1 MAIDR
6 TRTPTPSIEQERRR
20 RRRRILDAR
29 QAQEQFGVTLTGDTA
44 LEVEEGEQ
52 GTLTGR
58 ILPAREPFEVQ
69 PGGFGP
75 AAFEPFEAPPVTGPS
90 RGRVEAKRAFKE
102 QQLFLEES
110 RDAIERLYPE
120 LGGTREEVAKEG
132 VPTEEVIGLSAIEAL
147 QARMEEDPEGF
158 LDDLRD
164 QGRTPDTELVLQ
176 ALFGASEQEIAA
188 FFQPFPEEVAGLVE
202 AVFPSS
208 SVEEVAEL
216 AQTDFE
222 GFIDAMRQDGSTEA
236 KRDLLKAMGFSPAE
250 IAQVFRIQHLTIP
263 VDGVDKRLTIDTATF
278 KAFDKE
284 GRWVGSYHPVTKE
297 FSSLPEEGRIKDTWD
312 AFRFAAA
319 GAWERTEGFFL
330 STVPNLIFQ
339 DLSDI
344 ERERY
349 GEDLADRMDAR
360 NQRIR
365 DKFREV
371 YGENKRDFDQWIT
384 KRPEILPN
392 RPKYEQGAF
401 RHPELLKDPWYFAYE
416 AASIAPYL
424 LASAGAATLATL
436 ATGNPLVG
444 IAAGGAVFIPS
455 ETEAVRQELL
465 ANGMPE
471 DQADQ
476 VALAAG
482 TLIGGLEGIGH
493 IPLFKTLSPQLM
505 RLFRKEAGKEVARL
519 TMTELTKKGLRTFT
533 AVEISETLTEV
544 LQEGVSNAAVKIAN
558 EEQSLFEGFADI
570 AVKTAVGVAPL
581 ALVGGGASMVRV
593 SPSQTS
599 GLSQAEMEAKG
610 WLKDVET
617 DNWYEPAA
625 NVPEG
630 KGLKAPAGIAPE
642 VSAEVTATLDESV
655 AAVAEAAKPDM
666 SVAEREVAANRLQEV
681 RGKLLNQIADAL
693 EAGDIELAAR
703 LEDVMSEVAKAGTAV
718 EPSLEEL
725 AAEEAAPK
733 EPWQMT
739 RAEFLAA
746 MAKEPGP
753 IAKGLRPTTLAG
765 APIPGPTVAENV
777 VFHQQLVKQALKEG
791 KPVPAEVLADYPDLA
806 PAAPIEHRGVEPE
819 GIEIADELGVRFE
832 GVQAGIEDIPSKMM
846 FTDVSQTGSTF
857 TANTLAEAKTKLAD
871 MRAAF
876 AKARPVEAAPTVP
889 EPTVEELAKEPPKAK
904 PETPPAEV
912 RENLE
917 TTGQPIIPI
926 SEADVALKLLG
937 SYLEAPTTKSA
948 WDLTQELRREAR
960 SKRAKLLK
968 ARTQE
973 LIIEQGI
980 SPEEAIN
987 QAKRETMAGELPA
1000 SREDFFEDL
1009 TQRMRDALFSKVYLT
1024 LKEEPFE
1031 MMSTASALTNALTG
1045 KPIPREPGIKG
1056 GSAYKRLQRVFSPE
1070 VFEALKRNAEQGKS
1084 LKQVMEDLYGPE
1096 VKPPIPIDEKMAAY
1110 LLSLPTLPYGQA
1122 RLGAEVFAPKGLQE
1136 KHTVEEIAQGTLDL
1150 RIELA
1155 KGPQAVTQYELPIE
1169 KGAEQIPLLPRPAME
1184 GVINVLKEIGM
1195 APVDIGN
1202 FLRANK
1208 ASFDFS
1214 FWRQQAPLIAGHPVT
1229 FVQANIEAWK
1239 AIWSQKSAEASWER
1253 ITRDPLFEVYDVA
1266 AEEGGDFLRPLILK
1280 KGTSQ
1285 WRGTEEFG
1293 YLTGERAIPR
1303 LTAKL
1308 PWVKLSARAFETGTN
1323 VHNWLI
1329 FKNYYKAMLKLNEQ
1343 YASGQKTL
1351 KPGEAFDIQK
1361 EMVDFARM
1369 QANFTAR
1376 GSLGKFRAAAPQLS
1390 GMFFAPRA
1398 AVGRILSVKDLIN
1411 SNPRV
1416 RLEAWKNAA
1425 TFVSTF
1431 GGMVLLG
1438 AAVGWWD
1445 VETDPKS
1452 AEFMSIRIGNTRID
1466 PWGGFRQFLVF
1477 FTRAVTQSGV
1487 SSVTGAEY
1495 KADPLSLL
1503 QTFIRGKASPLAS
1516 TILDFWRGKNFIGEE
1531 VDVKNKRQWAE
1542 RVAPFSVWD
1551 IYEAYMDDPLIASTS
1566 AIPALLGAGV
1576 QTYTGDWAENI
1587 LKLGLPKFSDNLA
1600 YGLIEPRYDTADFW
1614 ADTSPQFSG
1623 VDPATLTE
1631 DKGFPDYIRALVE
1644 AKLIK
1649 EKLSII
1655 PNEKLVKLN
1664 ADPDKGTTFAQ
1675 YYRMWKERE
1684 KIVASGDEKK
1694 LAEFDK
1700 NERTRNAHLGNFSQ
1714 RQFALLNEF
1723 WATTDKIKQ
1732 AEFLE
1737 EHEAEIGT
1745 NMRDDYLRR
1754 HPKENAQMAVWGQAN
1769 ILSQEAY
1776 AEVQRLMNVLDIP
1789 DKAIPLNT
1797 MPPKESVETH
1807 FAYIEEGE
1815 KGGYGTWETQ
1825 LILAN
1830 DDAYREWKGLQPVD
1844 TPIAALELLI
1854 ADRKLY
1860 DEEKLLRE
1868 TLPSIEDKEAPN
1880 YEDGYQFAIEELKG
1894 KNPEWVANE
1903 RRVEALKKGVNEN
1916 PTAPEHVD
1924 FFVERGLKTDEFSS
1938 GSAEVKLF
1946 SVDNLESYRWLL
1958 DNFDNIE
1965 DDGGLPD
1972 EDPRVVDGRHSEKW
1986 NIPKMRLEADPA
1998 QRKKQ
2003 ALFDAIDTDDDVAQ
2017 EAFKADPKN
2026 KTWLENTWRSTAF
2039 GWNMDMPETQVEAHV
2054 TFKQVQRDTSNN
2066 SAESMLFRVDDQTG
2080 YSEMRVELGL
2090 EDEDGGLKAV
2100 DKTQVPI
2107 WRIQVQFRDKDAAY
2121 EAIVDDDLG
2130 VQAQKRTAFL
2140 AKPENEDYA
2149 IGRRQI
2155 QFYELAIDPSDER
2168 ADLLDD
2174 FVEWK
2179 LMGRKGQDDERF
2191 LKDNQ
2196 DLYALLRDPEVM
2208 DKPIRAIDFSEVPSV
2223 AVERLMRRYFG
2234 TPKGIGRFVFRHENL
2249 ALEKWLVDVEGY
2261 KPVGDR
2267 WKAEDGKPKTPT
2279 GRGRFSRLAG
2289 RFAR

>member
-1 MAIDR
+1 
-6 TRTPTPSIEQERRR
+6 
-20 RRRRILDAR
+20 
-29 QAQEQFGVTLTGDTA
+29 
-44 LEVEEGEQ
+44 
-52 GTLTGR
+52 
-58 ILPAREPFEVQ
+58 
-69 PGGFGP
+69 
-75 AAFEPFEAPPVTGPS
+75 
-90 RGRVEAKRAFKE
+90 
-102 QQLFLEES
+102 
-110 RDAIERLYPE
+110 
-120 LGGTREEVAKEG
+120 
-132 VPTEEVIGLSAIEAL
+132 
-147 QARMEEDPEGF
+147 
-158 LDDLRD
+158 
-164 QGRTPDTELVLQ
+164 
-176 ALFGASEQEIAA
+176 
-188 FFQPFPEEVAGLVE
+188 
-202 AVFPSS
+202 
-208 SVEEVAEL
+208 
-216 AQTDFE
+216 
-222 GFIDAMRQDGSTEA
+222 
-236 KRDLLKAMGFSPAE
+236 
-250 IAQVFRIQHLTIP
+250 
-263 VDGVDKRLTIDTATF
+263 
-278 KAFDKE
+278 
-284 GRWVGSYHPVTKE
+284 
-297 FSSLPEEGRIKDTWD
+297 
-312 AFRFAAA
+312 
-319 GAWERTEGFFL
+319 
-330 STVPNLIFQ
+330 
-339 DLSDI
+339 
-344 ERERY
+344 
-349 GEDLADRMDAR
+349 
-360 NQRIR
+360 
-365 DKFREV
+365 
-371 YGENKRDFDQWIT
+371 
-384 KRPEILPN
+384 
-392 RPKYEQGAF
+392 
-401 RHPELLKDPWYFAYE
+401 
-416 AASIAPYL
+416 
-424 LASAGAATLATL
+424 
-436 ATGNPLVG
+436 
-444 IAAGGAVFIPS
+444 
-455 ETEAVRQELL
+455 
-465 ANGMPE
+465 
-471 DQADQ
+471 
-476 VALAAG
+476 
-482 TLIGGLEGIGH
+482 
-493 IPLFKTLSPQLM
+493 
-505 RLFRKEAGKEVARL
+505 
-519 TMTELTKKGLRTFT
+519 
-533 AVEISETLTEV
+533 
-544 LQEGVSNAAVKIAN
+544 
-558 EEQSLFEGFADI
+558 
-570 AVKTAVGVAPL
+570 VKTAVGVAPL

-593 SPSQTS
+593 SPSKTS

-617 DNWYEPAA
+617 GNWYEPAA

-630 KGLKAPAGIAPE
+630 KGLEAPVGIAPE
-642 VSAEVTATLDESV
+642 ISAEVQATLDESV
-655 AAVAEAAKPDM
+655 EAITAASKPDM
-666 SVAEREVAANRLQEV
+666 SVAEREAAANRLQEV
-681 RGKLLNQIADAL
+681 RGQLLNQTADAL
-693 EAGDIELAAR
+693 EAGDTELAAR
-703 LEDVMSEVAKAGTAV
+703 LEDVASDVAKAGTAV

-725 AAEEAAPK
+725 KAPPAVSELDRIHRMAAQASDD
-733 EPWQMT
+733 
-739 RAEFLAA
+739 
-746 MAKEPGP
+746 
-753 IAKGLRPTTLAG
+753 ILR
-765 APIPGPTVAENV
+765 E
-777 VFHQQLVKQALKEG
+777 QQVISKRKMRSTKL
-791 KPVPAEVLADYPDLA
+791 PPAERDFHKMTFEEVTAELERR
-806 PAAPIEHRGVEPE
+806 AAPIEHRGTEPE
-819 GIEIADELGVRFE
+819 GIAIADELGVRFE
-832 GVQAGIEDIPSKMM
+832 GIQQGVEDIPSKMM
-846 FTDVSQTGSTF
+846 FTDVQQTGSTF
-857 TANTLAEAKTKLAD
+857 TANTLEEARTKLAD

-926 SEADVALKLLG
+926 SEADAALELLG

-1031 MMSTASALTNALTG
+1031 MMSTASALTNALAG
-1045 KPIPREPGIKG
+1045 KPIPREPGVKG

-1084 LKQVMEDLYGPE
+1084 LKQVMEGLYGPE
-1096 VKPPIPIDEKMAAY
+1096 VKPPVPVDEKMAAY

-1452 AEFMSIRIGNTRID
+1452 AEFMSIRVGKTRID

-1477 FTRAVTQSGV
+1477 FTRAITQTGV

-1516 TILDFWRGKNFIGEE
+1516 LILDFWRGKNFIGEE

-1684 KIVASGDEKK
+1684 KIV
-1694 LAEFDK
+1694 
-1700 NERTRNAHLGNFSQ
+1700 
-1714 RQFALLNEF
+1714 
-1723 WATTDKIKQ
+1723 
-1732 AEFLE
+1732 
-1737 EHEAEIGT
+1737 
-1745 NMRDDYLRR
+1745 
-1754 HPKENAQMAVWGQAN
+1754 
-1769 ILSQEAY
+1769 
-1776 AEVQRLMNVLDIP
+1776 
-1789 DKAIPLNT
+1789 
-1797 MPPKESVETH
+1797 
-1807 FAYIEEGE
+1807 
-1815 KGGYGTWETQ
+1815 
-1825 LILAN
+1825 
-1830 DDAYREWKGLQPVD
+1830 
-1844 TPIAALELLI
+1844 
-1854 ADRKLY
+1854 
-1860 DEEKLLRE
+1860 
-1868 TLPSIEDKEAPN
+1868 
-1880 YEDGYQFAIEELKG
+1880 
-1894 KNPEWVANE
+1894 
-1903 RRVEALKKGVNEN
+1903 
-1916 PTAPEHVD
+1916 
-1924 FFVERGLKTDEFSS
+1924 
-1938 GSAEVKLF
+1938 
-1946 SVDNLESYRWLL
+1946 
-1958 DNFDNIE
+1958 
-1965 DDGGLPD
+1965 
-1972 EDPRVVDGRHSEKW
+1972 
-1986 NIPKMRLEADPA
+1986 
-1998 QRKKQ
+1998 
-2003 ALFDAIDTDDDVAQ
+2003 
-2017 EAFKADPKN
+2017 
-2026 KTWLENTWRSTAF
+2026 
-2039 GWNMDMPETQVEAHV
+2039 
-2054 TFKQVQRDTSNN
+2054 
-2066 SAESMLFRVDDQTG
+2066 
-2080 YSEMRVELGL
+2080 
-2090 EDEDGGLKAV
+2090 
-2100 DKTQVPI
+2100 
-2107 WRIQVQFRDKDAAY
+2107 
-2121 EAIVDDDLG
+2121 
-2130 VQAQKRTAFL
+2130 
-2140 AKPENEDYA
+2140 
-2149 IGRRQI
+2149 
-2155 QFYELAIDPSDER
+2155 
-2168 ADLLDD
+2168 
-2174 FVEWK
+2174 
-2179 LMGRKGQDDERF
+2179 
-2191 LKDNQ
+2191 
-2196 DLYALLRDPEVM
+2196 
-2208 DKPIRAIDFSEVPSV
+2208 
-2223 AVERLMRRYFG
+2223 
-2234 TPKGIGRFVFRHENL
+2234 
-2249 ALEKWLVDVEGY
+2249 
-2261 KPVGDR
+2261 
-2267 WKAEDGKPKTPT
+2267 
-2279 GRGRFSRLAG
+2279 
-2289 RFAR
+2289 